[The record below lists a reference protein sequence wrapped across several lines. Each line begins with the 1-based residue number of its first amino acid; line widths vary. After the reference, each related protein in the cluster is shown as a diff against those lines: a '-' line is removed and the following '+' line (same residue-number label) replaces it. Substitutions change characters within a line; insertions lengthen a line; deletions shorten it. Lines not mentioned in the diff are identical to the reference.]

1 MLKFIGRR
9 LLILIP
15 TLILL
20 SFLVF
25 SIIRLIPGDP
35 ALVLLGPQGTAESLE
50 ALRDTLGLNKPIV
63 PAYWDWIRGIFS
75 GNWGNSLIDKKPVID
90 TIAERIPRT
99 FALCMYSII
108 FSIILAIPLGIIAAV
123 KNNKGADLGI
133 SVFAMLFISIP
144 GFWLGILTLILFAVT
159 WRILPAGGYASI
171 ATEGVREYAR
181 HMILPVITLGA
192 SLAAQT
198 TRFLRSSMLEVMNE
212 DYIML
217 ARVKG
222 CSTGRIMFVHALR
235 NALGPIFSTISMQI
249 AFLMGGGIVSE
260 KVFSYPGVGLVLL
273 EAVLER
279 DYPLVQCGIMV
290 FATIV
295 MVVYLISDVLYAVI
309 DPKIRYG

>member
-9 LLILIP
+9 LLILVP

-35 ALVLLGPQGTAESLE
+35 ALVLLGPEGTPEAVA
-50 ALRDTLGLNKPIV
+50 ALRESLGLNKPIL
-63 PAYWDWIRGIFS
+63 PAYWEWVCGIFR
-75 GNWGNSLIDKKPVID
+75 GDWGNSLMDKKPVID

-123 KNNKGADLGI
+123 KNNKGADLTI

-159 WRILPAGGYASI
+159 WRILPAGGYAAI
-171 ATEGVREYAR
+171 AAEGFGEYAK
-181 HMILPVITLGA
+181 HMILPVVTLGA

-249 AFLMGGGIVSE
+249 AFLMGGAIVSE

-273 EAVLER
+273 ESVLER

-295 MVVYLISDVLYAVI
+295 MVVYLISDLLYAVI

>member
-9 LLILIP
+9 LLILVP

-35 ALVLLGPQGTAESLE
+35 ALVILGDTGTPESVA
-50 ALRDTLGLNKPIV
+50 ALRETLGLNKPITA
-63 PAYWDWIRGIFS
+63 AYWDWLTGIFR
-75 GNWGNSLIDKKPVID
+75 GDWGNSLMDKKPVLD

-99 FALCMYSII
+99 FTLCITSVLL
-108 FSIILAIPLGIIAAV
+108 SIILAIPLGIIAAV
-123 KNNKGADLGI
+123 KNNKGADLTI
-133 SVFAMLFISIP
+133 SVTAMLFISIP
-144 GFWLGILTLILFAVT
+144 GFWLGILTLILFAVV
-159 WRILPAGGYASI
+159 WRILPAGGYTALSV
-171 ATEGVREYAR
+171 GGMGEYLR
-181 HMILPVITLGA
+181 HLALPVITLGA

-222 CSTGRIMFVHALR
+222 CSTPRIMFVHALR

-249 AFLMGGGIVSE
+249 AFLMGGAIVTE
-260 KVFSYPGVGLVLL
+260 KVFSYPGVGMVLL

-295 MVVYLISDVLYAVI
+295 MAVYLISDIMYAVI
-309 DPKIRYG
+309 DPKVRYG